1 MLQIKI
7 CGITTEDYLIRLINH
22 NITWAGFVFYEKSVR
37 NVKLSQSSLFRISKN
52 KIGRVALFVNP
63 KDNFLETVIKTMKPD
78 LIQLH
83 GSENT
88 ERCSD
93 IRKRFGVPVMKAVY
107 IKDKSSFETA
117 LMYENFVDSL
127 LFDAKLTN
135 DKLKGEKTETLNW
148 NLMKNYKG
156 NKEWMLAGGL
166 NHNNII
172 DALKLSGAKSVD
184 ISSGVENKPGIKS
197 SLLLNKLIDKVK
209 YNLVN

>member
-7 CGITTEDYLIRLINH
+7 CGVTTEDFLIKLINH

-37 NVKLSQSSLFRISKN
+37 NLKLDQSKLFKISKN
-52 KIGRVALFVNP
+52 KIGRVALFVDP
-63 KDNFLETVIKTMKPD
+63 KDNFIEDIVKTMKPD

-93 IRKRFGVPVMKAVY
+93 IKKRFGIPVMKALH
-107 IKDKSSFETA
+107 IKDQSCFEA
-117 LMYENFVDSL
+117 VLKYENCVDRL

-135 DKLKGEKTETLNW
+135 DKLKGKKTETLNW

-166 NHNNII
+166 NHKNII
-172 DALKLSGAKSVD
+172 EALTLSGAKSVD

-197 SLLLNKLIDKVK
+197 SLLLNKLIDKIK
-209 YNLVN
+209 I

>member
-7 CGITTEDYLIRLINH
+7 CGIKTEEDLIKLINH
-22 NITWAGFVFYEKSVR
+22 NITWAGFVFYAKSIR
-37 NVKLSQSSLFRISKN
+37 NVGLDQSNLFKISKN
-52 KIGRVALFVNP
+52 KIGRVALFVDP
-63 KDNFLETVIKTMKPD
+63 KDNFLESVVKTMRPD

-88 ERCSD
+88 ERCAD
-93 IRKRFGVPVMKAVY
+93 IKKKFGIPVMKAFH
-107 IKDKSSFETA
+107 INDQNSFERV
-117 LMYENFVDSL
+117 LRYENFVDRL

-135 DKLKGEKTETLNW
+135 DKLKGKKTDTLNW

-172 DALKLSGAKSVD
+172 NAVKLSGARSVD
-184 ISSGVENKPGIKS
+184 ISSGIENKPGIKS
-197 SLLLNKLIDKVK
+197 ELLLNKL
-209 YNLVN
+209 VNQLKS

>member
-7 CGITTEDYLIRLINH
+7 CGITTEDYLIKLINH
-22 NITWAGFVFYEKSVR
+22 NVTWAGFVFYEKSVR
-37 NVKLSQSSLFRISKN
+37 NVKLNQSNLFKISKN

-63 KDNFLETVIKTMKPD
+63 IDNFLDNVIKTMKPD

-93 IRKRFGVPVMKAVY
+93 IRKRFGIPVMKAFH
-107 IKDKSSFETA
+107 IKDQSSFETV
-117 LMYENFVDSL
+117 LKYENFVDRL
-127 LFDAKLTN
+127 LFDAELTN
-135 DKLKGEKTETLNW
+135 DKMKGEKTETLNW

-197 SLLLNKLIDKVK
+197 SLLLNKLIDKIK
-209 YNLVN
+209 I

>member
-7 CGITTEDYLIRLINH
+7 CGITTEDYLIKLINH
-22 NITWAGFVFYEKSVR
+22 NVTWAGFVFYEKSVR
-37 NVKLSQSSLFRISKN
+37 NVKLDQSSLFRKSKN

-63 KDNFLETVIKTMKPD
+63 KDKFLEDVITTMKPD

-83 GSENT
+83 GSENV

-93 IRKRFGVPVMKAVY
+93 IRRKFGIPVMKALH
-107 IKDKSSFETA
+107 IKDQSCFETV
-117 LMYENFVDSL
+117 LKYENFVDKL

-166 NHNNII
+166 NHNNILEAI
-172 DALKLSGAKSVD
+172 KLSGANSVD
-184 ISSGVENKPGIKS
+184 ISSGVENRPGIKS
-197 SLLLNKLIDKVK
+197 NLLLNKLIDKVK
-209 YNLVN
+209 P

>member
-7 CGITTEDYLIRLINH
+7 CGVTTEDFLIKLINH
-22 NITWAGFVFYEKSVR
+22 NITWAGFVFYEKSIR
-37 NVKLSQSSLFRISKN
+37 NVKLNQSNLFRISKN

-93 IRKRFGVPVMKAVY
+93 IRKKFGIPVMKALH
-107 IKDKSSFETA
+107 IKDHSSFETA
-117 LMYENFVDSL
+117 LMYENFVDRL

-209 YNLVN
+209 I

>member
-7 CGITTEDYLIRLINH
+7 CGITTEDFLIKLINH
-22 NITWAGFVFYEKSVR
+22 NITWAGFVFYDKSVR
-37 NVKLSQSSLFRISKN
+37 NVKSNQSSLFRISKN

-63 KDNFLETVIKTMKPD
+63 KDNFLENIIRTMKPD

-93 IRKRFGVPVMKAVY
+93 IRKKFGIPVMKALH
-107 IKDKSSFETA
+107 IKDQSSFETA
-117 LMYENFVDSL
+117 LMYENFVDRL
-127 LFDAKLTN
+127 LFDSKLTN

-197 SLLLNKLIDKVK
+197 SLLLNKLIDKIK
-209 YNLVN
+209 S

>member
-7 CGITTEDYLIRLINH
+7 CGITTEDYLIKLINH
-22 NITWAGFVFYEKSVR
+22 NVTWAGFVFYEKSVR
-37 NVKLSQSSLFRISKN
+37 NVKLDQSNLFKISKN

-63 KDNFLETVIKTMKPD
+63 KDNFLENVIKIMKPD

-93 IRKRFGVPVMKAVY
+93 VKRKFGIPVMKALH
-107 IKDKSSFETA
+107 IEDQSSFEA
-117 LMYENFVDSL
+117 VLKYENFVDRL

-135 DKLKGEKTETLNW
+135 DKLEGKKTGTLNW

-172 DALKLSGAKSVD
+172 DAIKLSGAKSVD

-197 SLLLNKLIDKVK
+197 SLLLNKLIDKIK
-209 YNLVN
+209 I

>member
-37 NVKLSQSSLFRISKN
+37 NVKLSQRSLFKISKN

-93 IRKRFGVPVMKAVY
+93 IRKKFGIPVMKALH
-107 IKDKSSFETA
+107 IKDHSSFETA
-117 LMYENFVDSL
+117 LMYENFVDRL

-197 SLLLNKLIDKVK
+197 SLLLNKLIDKIK
-209 YNLVN
+209 I

>member
-7 CGITTEDYLIRLINH
+7 CGITTEDFLIKLINH
-22 NITWAGFVFYEKSVR
+22 NVTWAGFVFYEKSVR
-37 NVKLSQSSLFRISKN
+37 NVKLDQSSLFKISKN

-63 KDNFLETVIKTMKPD
+63 KDNFLENVIKTMKPD

-93 IRKRFGVPVMKAVY
+93 IRKKFGIPVMKALH
-107 IKDKSSFETA
+107 IEDQSSFETV
-117 LMYENFVDSL
+117 LKYENFVDRL

-172 DALKLSGAKSVD
+172 DAIKLSGAKSVD

-197 SLLLNKLIDKVK
+197 SLLLNKLIDKIK
-209 YNLVN
+209 I

>member
-7 CGITTEDYLIRLINH
+7 CGITTEDYLIKLINH
-22 NITWAGFVFYEKSVR
+22 NVTWAGFVFYEKSVR
-37 NVKLSQSSLFRISKN
+37 NVKLDQSNLFKISKN

-63 KDNFLETVIKTMKPD
+63 KDNFLENVIKIMKPD

-93 IRKRFGVPVMKAVY
+93 IRKKFGIPVMKALH
-107 IKDKSSFETA
+107 IEDQSSFEKV
-117 LMYENFVDSL
+117 LKYENFVDRL

-197 SLLLNKLIDKVK
+197 SLLLSKLIDKVK
-209 YNLVN
+209 I

>member
-1 MLQIKI
+1 
-7 CGITTEDYLIRLINH
+7 
-22 NITWAGFVFYEKSVR
+22 
-37 NVKLSQSSLFRISKN
+37 
-52 KIGRVALFVNP
+52 
-63 KDNFLETVIKTMKPD
+63 
-78 LIQLH
+78 
-83 GSENT
+83 
-88 ERCSD
+88 
-93 IRKRFGVPVMKAVY
+93 MKALH
-107 IKDKSSFETA
+107 IEDQSSFETA
-117 LMYENFVDSL
+117 LMYENFVDRL
-127 LFDAKLTN
+127 LFDTKLTN

-209 YNLVN
+209 SQSIELS

>member
-7 CGITTEDYLIRLINH
+7 CGIKTEEDLIKLINH
-22 NITWAGFVFYEKSVR
+22 NITWAGFVFYAKSIR
-37 NVKLSQSSLFRISKN
+37 NVGLDQSNLFKISKN
-52 KIGRVALFVNP
+52 KIGRVALFVDP
-63 KDNFLETVIKTMKPD
+63 KDNFLESVVKTMRPD

-88 ERCSD
+88 ERCAD
-93 IRKRFGVPVMKAVY
+93 IKKKFGIPVMKAFH
-107 IKDKSSFETA
+107 INDQNSFEKV
-117 LMYENFVDSL
+117 LKYENFVDRL

-135 DKLKGEKTETLNW
+135 DKLKGKKTDTLNW

-172 DALKLSGAKSVD
+172 NAVKLSGARSVD
-184 ISSGVENKPGIKS
+184 ISSGIENKPGIKS
-197 SLLLNKLIDKVK
+197 ELLLNKL
-209 YNLVN
+209 VNQLKS

>member
-7 CGITTEDYLIRLINH
+7 CGITTEDYLIKLINH
-22 NITWAGFVFYEKSVR
+22 NVTWAGFVFYEKSVR
-37 NVKLSQSSLFRISKN
+37 NVKLDQSSLLKISKN

-63 KDNFLETVIKTMKPD
+63 KDNFLENVIKTMKPD

-93 IRKRFGVPVMKAVY
+93 IRKKFGIPVMKALH
-107 IKDKSSFETA
+107 IEDQSSFEA
-117 LMYENFVDSL
+117 VLKYENFVDKL

-172 DALKLSGAKSVD
+172 DAIKLSGAKSVD

-209 YNLVN
+209 I

>member
-7 CGITTEDYLIRLINH
+7 CGITTEDYLIKLINH
-22 NITWAGFVFYEKSVR
+22 NVTWAGFVFYEKSVR
-37 NVKLSQSSLFRISKN
+37 NVKLNQSNLFKISKN

-63 KDNFLETVIKTMKPD
+63 KDNFIENVIKTMKPD

-88 ERCSD
+88 ERCSE
-93 IRKRFGVPVMKAVY
+93 IRKRFGIPVMKAFH
-107 IKDKSSFETA
+107 IKDQNSFETV
-117 LMYENFVDSL
+117 LKYENFVDRL

-135 DKLKGEKTETLNW
+135 DKMKGEKTETLNW

-197 SLLLNKLIDKVK
+197 SLLLNKLIDKIK
-209 YNLVN
+209 S

>member
-7 CGITTEDYLIRLINH
+7 CGVTTEDYLIKLINH
-22 NITWAGFVFYEKSVR
+22 NIAWAGFVFYEKSVR
-37 NVKLSQSSLFRISKN
+37 NVKLNQSNLFRISKN

-63 KDNFLETVIKTMKPD
+63 NDNFLESVIKTMKPD

-93 IRKRFGVPVMKAVY
+93 IRKRFGIPVMKAFH
-107 IKDKSSFETA
+107 IKDQSSFETV
-117 LMYENFVDSL
+117 LKYENFVDRL
-127 LFDAKLTN
+127 LFDAELTN
-135 DKLKGEKTETLNW
+135 DKMKGEKTETLNW

-197 SLLLNKLIDKVK
+197 SLLLNKLIDKIK
-209 YNLVN
+209 S

>member
-52 KIGRVALFVNP
+52 KIGRVALFVDPN
-63 KDNFLETVIKTMKPD
+63 DNFLESVIKTMKPD

-83 GSENT
+83 GSEDT

-93 IRKRFGVPVMKAVY
+93 IRKKFGIPIMKALH
-107 IKDKSSFETA
+107 IKDQSSFETA
-117 LMYENFVDSL
+117 LMYENFVDKL
-127 LFDAKLTN
+127 LFDTKLTN

-197 SLLLNKLIDKVK
+197 SLLLNKLIDKIK
-209 YNLVN
+209 S

>member
-1 MLQIKI
+1 MLKIKI
-7 CGITTEDYLIRLINH
+7 CGITTEDYLLKLINH
-22 NITWAGFVFYEKSVR
+22 NIMWAGFVFYEKSIR
-37 NVKLSQSSLFRISKN
+37 NVKLDQSNLFKISKN

-63 KDNFLETVIKTMKPD
+63 KDNFLESVIKTMKPD

-93 IRKRFGVPVMKAVY
+93 IRKKFGIPVMKALH
-107 IKDKSSFETA
+107 IKDQSSFETA
-117 LMYENFVDSL
+117 LMYENFVDRL
-127 LFDAKLTN
+127 LFDTKLTD

-172 DALKLSGAKSVD
+172 DAVKLSGANSVD

-197 SLLLNKLIDKVK
+197 CLLLNKLIDKIK
-209 YNLVN
+209 S

>member
-7 CGITTEDYLIRLINH
+7 CGIRTEDDLIKLINH
-22 NITWAGFVFYEKSVR
+22 NITWAGFVFYAKSIR
-37 NVKLSQSSLFRISKN
+37 NVGLDQSNLFKISKN
-52 KIGRVALFVNP
+52 KIGRVALFVDP
-63 KDNFLETVIKTMKPD
+63 KDNFLESVVKTMRPD

-88 ERCSD
+88 ERCAD
-93 IRKRFGVPVMKAVY
+93 IKKKFGIPVMKAFH
-107 IKDKSSFETA
+107 IKDQNSFETV
-117 LMYENFVDSL
+117 LKYENFVDRL

-135 DKLKGEKTETLNW
+135 DKMKGEKTETLNW

-172 DALKLSGAKSVD
+172 NAVKLSGARSVD
-184 ISSGVENKPGIKS
+184 ISSGIENKPGIKS
-197 SLLLNKLIDKVK
+197 ELLLNKL
-209 YNLVN
+209 VNQLKS

>member
-7 CGITTEDYLIRLINH
+7 CGITTEDYLIKLINH
-22 NITWAGFVFYEKSVR
+22 NVTWAGFVFYEKSVR
-37 NVKLSQSSLFRISKN
+37 NVKLDQSNLFKISKN

-63 KDNFLETVIKTMKPD
+63 KDNFLENVIKIMKPD

-93 IRKRFGVPVMKAVY
+93 VKRKFGIPVMKALH
-107 IKDKSSFETA
+107 IEDQSSFEA
-117 LMYENFVDSL
+117 VLKYENFVDRL

-135 DKLKGEKTETLNW
+135 DKLEGKKTGTLNW

-197 SLLLNKLIDKVK
+197 SLLLNKLIDKIK
-209 YNLVN
+209 I

>member
-7 CGITTEDYLIRLINH
+7 CGITTEDYLIKLINH
-22 NITWAGFVFYEKSVR
+22 NVTWAGFVFYEKSVR
-37 NVKLSQSSLFRISKN
+37 NVKLNQSNLFKISKN

-63 KDNFLETVIKTMKPD
+63 IDNFLDNVIKTMKPD

-93 IRKRFGVPVMKAVY
+93 IRKRFGIPVMKAFH
-107 IKDKSSFETA
+107 IKDQSSFETV
-117 LMYENFVDSL
+117 LKYENFVDRL
-127 LFDAKLTN
+127 LFDAELTN
-135 DKLKGEKTETLNW
+135 DKMKGEKTETLNW

-197 SLLLNKLIDKVK
+197 SLLLNKLIDKIK
-209 YNLVN
+209 S

>member
-7 CGITTEDYLIRLINH
+7 CGVTTEDYLIKLINH
-22 NITWAGFVFYEKSVR
+22 NIAWAGFVFYEKSVR
-37 NVKLSQSSLFRISKN
+37 NVKLNQSNLFRISKN

-63 KDNFLETVIKTMKPD
+63 NDNFLESVIKTMKPD

-93 IRKRFGVPVMKAVY
+93 IRKRFGIPVMKALH
-107 IKDKSSFETA
+107 IKDQSSFETVIK
-117 LMYENFVDSL
+117 YENCVDRL

-135 DKLKGEKTETLNW
+135 NKLKGKKTETLNW

-166 NHNNII
+166 NHKNII
-172 DALKLSGAKSVD
+172 EALTLSGAKSVD

-197 SLLLNKLIDKVK
+197 DLLLNKLIVK
-209 YNLVN
+209 IKS